1 MDDTFDLKHFYLLFV
16 TTVNNEILFEILY
29 RKRQL
34 VYKRHWN
41 AANSNFKET
50 CLYNINLNFKNLIS
64 SNLNVR
70 REKSHG
76 VAIWT
81 VL

>member
-34 VYKRHWN
+34 VYKRH
-41 AANSNFKET
+41 
-50 CLYNINLNFKNLIS
+50 
-64 SNLNVR
+64 
-70 REKSHG
+70 
-76 VAIWT
+76 
-81 VL
+81 